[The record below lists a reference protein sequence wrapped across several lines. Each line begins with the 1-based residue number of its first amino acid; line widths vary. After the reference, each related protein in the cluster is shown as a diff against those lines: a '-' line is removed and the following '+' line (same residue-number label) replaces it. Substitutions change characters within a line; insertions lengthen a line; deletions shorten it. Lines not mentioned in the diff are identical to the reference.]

1 MMGEIWFDLLNFVYL
16 FDMVAIEE
24 YENWVIDPIGT
35 NYNDLITI

>member
-24 YENWVIDPIGT
+24 YEN
-35 NYNDLITI
+35 